1 MPEDRVVAIPQEI
14 PDSDADCIAHIQQVA
29 CWKNWCLFDLA
40 MLRGCVKLLVLA
52 LPGWRESQGVIMET
66 AAAKALDIPVEV
78 LTVEAGLPCDLE
90 RQLTGTA

>member
-52 LPGWRESQGVIMET
+52 LPG
-66 AAAKALDIPVEV
+66 
-78 LTVEAGLPCDLE
+78 
-90 RQLTGTA
+90 